1 MITLTLRGDADAFGA
16 LVVRYQSRV
25 IRVAGRLLG
34 DAQEAED
41 VAQET
46 FLRAHRAL
54 TTFDLARP
62 LGPWLFRIA
71 TNLSLNRLKRRPNAA
86 PGADDQ

>member
-1 MITLTLRGDADAFGA
+1 MENLSEATERHLITLTLQGDADAFGA

-41 VAQET
+41 VAQEA
-46 FLRAHRAL
+46 FLGSIWR
-54 TTFDLARP
+54 
-62 LGPWLFRIA
+62 
-71 TNLSLNRLKRRPNAA
+71 
-86 PGADDQ
+86 